1 MKKYAIIIMNL
12 FNIIMNLNNCQFEMF
27 GGLKILQKGN
37 GVWREESKHGQA
49 FLQLCEEGEGG

>member
-1 MKKYAIIIMNL
+1 
-12 FNIIMNLNNCQFEMF
+12 MNLNNCQFEMF